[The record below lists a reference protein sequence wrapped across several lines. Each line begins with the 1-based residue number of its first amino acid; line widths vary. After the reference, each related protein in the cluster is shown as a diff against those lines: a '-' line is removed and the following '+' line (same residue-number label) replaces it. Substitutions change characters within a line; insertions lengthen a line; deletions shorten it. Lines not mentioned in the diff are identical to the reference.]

1 MCVFLKNLPSSV
13 KGQRGL
19 ITLNMIHSQT
29 IAAPLR
35 IILILPFRSQ
45 DTITLE
51 LGIEPGGDI

>member
-1 MCVFLKNLPSSV
+1 MCFILKNLPSSV
-13 KGQRGL
+13 KGRGGL

-35 IILILPFRSQ
+35 IILMLPFGSQ

-51 LGIEPGGDI
+51 VGIEPGGGI